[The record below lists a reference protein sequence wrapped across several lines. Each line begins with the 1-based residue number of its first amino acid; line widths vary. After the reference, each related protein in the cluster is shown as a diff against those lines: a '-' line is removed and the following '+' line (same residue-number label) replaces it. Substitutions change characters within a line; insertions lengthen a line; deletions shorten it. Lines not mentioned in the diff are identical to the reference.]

1 MGFFDFFGKRKSAS
15 GIKESTFECSRDGLT
30 IRGTE
35 YRPEGENLPVAVL
48 CHGFMAWQDSVK
60 HYARMMAGLGYA
72 AFCFDFCGGS
82 LMSKSDGKTEE
93 MSVLTEV
100 KDLEAVIAYARSLA
114 YVDGERIFLLGCS
127 QGGFVSALAAAKN
140 SLPVEKICLIYPAL
154 CIPDDARAG
163 KMIMAKFDPANVPE
177 TLFCG
182 PMKLG
187 RLYPMDVMGM
197 DPFAEIAP
205 YNGRVCII
213 HGDKDA
219 LVKLRYSEKAEEAYR
234 STTPEGMSEA
244 QRVRLH
250 IIRGAGHG
258 FSKKHDKVAM
268 QKITEFV
275 RGE

>member
-1 MGFFDFFGKRKSAS
+1 MGIFDFFSKKKNEPF
-15 GIKESTFECSRDGLT
+15 IKESTFECSRDGLT

-35 YRPEGENLPVAVL
+35 YRPEGEKLPVAIL

-60 HYARMMAGLGYA
+60 HYARLMAKQGFA

-82 LMSKSDGKTEE
+82 LLGKSDGKTEE

-100 KDLEAVIAYARSLA
+100 KDLEAVAAYARGLD
-114 YVDGERIFLLGCS
+114 YVDGDRLFLLGCS

-140 SLPVEKICLIYPAL
+140 ILSVEKLCLIYPAL

-177 TLFCG
+177 TFYCG

-187 RLYPMDVMGM
+187 RMYPMDVMGM

-213 HGDKDA
+213 HGDKDD

-234 STTPEGMSEA
+234 ASTPGGMEQA
-244 QRVRLH
+244 ERVGLH
-250 IIRGAGHG
+250 VIRGGGHG
-258 FSKKHDKVAM
+258 FSPKKDKEAM
-268 QKITEFV
+268 KIIADFANS
-275 RGE
+275 

>member
-1 MGFFDFFGKRKSAS
+1 MGIFDFFGKKNNEPQ
-15 GIKESTFECSRDGLT
+15 IKERTFECSRDGLT

-35 YRPEGENLPVAVL
+35 YRPEGENLPIAVL

-60 HYARMMAGLGYA
+60 HYARLLAELGYA

-93 MSVLTEV
+93 MSVLTEA
-100 KDLEAVIAYARSLA
+100 KDLEAVMAYARGLA
-114 YVDGERIFLLGCS
+114 YVDSERVFLLGCS
-127 QGGFVSALAAAKN
+127 QGGFVSALTAAKN
-140 SLPVEKICLIYPAL
+140 SLPIEKLCLIYPAL

-163 KMIMAKFDPANVPE
+163 KMIMAEFDPANVPE

-197 DPFAEIAP
+197 NPYEEIAP
-205 YNGRVCII
+205 YNGRVCIL
-213 HGDKDA
+213 HGDKDN
-219 LVKLRYSEKAEEAYR
+219 LVKLHYSEKAEKAYR
-234 STTPEGMSEA
+234 RTAPEGMTEA

-250 IIRGAGHG
+250 IIRGGGHG
-258 FSKKHDKVAM
+258 FTPKKDREAM
-268 QKITEFV
+268 RLIADFAKN
-275 RGE
+275 